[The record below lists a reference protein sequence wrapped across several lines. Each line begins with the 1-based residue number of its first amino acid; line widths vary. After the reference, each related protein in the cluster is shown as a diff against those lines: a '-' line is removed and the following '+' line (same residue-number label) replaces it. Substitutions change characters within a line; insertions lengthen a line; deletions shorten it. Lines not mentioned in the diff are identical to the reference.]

1 MPLLDVAR
9 AFSQQQHECVLL
21 VPPSLADAAGR
32 AGIAVVT
39 GAEPSREFVDGIW
52 ARVRKGPPDR
62 VAGLIDRELF
72 AKRAAD
78 AMRDAAHALCAQ
90 VAPDLVVR
98 EPCEYA
104 TAMAAHDAG
113 VAQAQVGISRA
124 AIEAAVLEDVAAGL
138 DRRCAGVVEAIR
150 VAPYLTAFPAPLDPS
165 PWRDT
170 RRYRHAPSAGAPL
183 PDWWPTMRARPLVYV
198 TFGTVL
204 GGLEEAHSVYRTA
217 LDAVAGLSIR
227 ALMTVGRRFD
237 VDTLTPPS
245 NTRVE
250 RWVAQADVL
259 AAADLVVCHG
269 GSGTPSSRIRPRTQ
283 DQSSGSARAS
293 SCAHTAARPAALRA
307 LTVTTPP
314 LSRARSSRVC
324 ESRLI
329 DTQRNTLPPR
339 SRPLRLSA
347 KYCGPSRRND
357 YPLPVC
363 RRRRTQPPTVAPAG
377 RRPGVEASDRRSLV
391 DRGADSEAAVSVS
404 TLSTAGTPPLRR

>member
-1 MPLLDVAR
+1 MPLLEVAW
-9 AFSQQQHECVLL
+9 AFSRQQHECVLL
-21 VPPSLADAAGR
+21 VPPSLVDAAGR

-39 GAEPSREFVDGIW
+39 GAEPSREFVDGIC

-72 AKRAAD
+72 AERATD

-90 VAPDLVVR
+90 FAPDLVVR
-98 EPCEYA
+98 ESCEYA

-150 VAPYLTAFPAPLDPS
+150 AAPYLTAFPAPLDPS

-170 RRYRHAPSAGAPL
+170 RRYRHAPTAGAPL
-183 PDWWPTMRARPLVYV
+183 PDWWPTMSDRPLVYV
-198 TFGTVL
+198 TFGSVL

-217 LDAVAGLSIR
+217 LDAVADLPIR

-237 VDTLTPPS
+237 VDALTPPS

-250 RWVAQADVL
+250 QWVAQADVL

-269 GSGTPSSRIRPRTQ
+269 GSGTTNGALAAGLPLVVCPLFADQTTNAGSIERLGAGIVVRSHSRPA
-283 DQSSGSARAS
+283 GGVAS
-293 SCAHTAARPAALRA
+293 LDRDDTAALASAIVACLREPAYRHAAQHAASAIAATPVLGEIVRA
-307 LTVTTPP
+307 F
-314 LSRARSSRVC
+314 A
-324 ESRLI
+324 
-329 DTQRNTLPPR
+329 TQ
-339 SRPLRLSA
+339 
-347 KYCGPSRRND
+347 
-357 YPLPVC
+357 
-363 RRRRTQPPTVAPAG
+363 
-377 RRPGVEASDRRSLV
+377 
-391 DRGADSEAAVSVS
+391 
-404 TLSTAGTPPLRR
+404 